1 MVLRGR
7 NLRAPLPCSTIPEI
21 RNWWLSVST
30 VSPTFRC
37 FEEANRS
44 STMMSSGPSN
54 GPPDRYRKPPLT
66 ASKELRSM
74 PSMTSTTPAV
84 ESWVTTGAT
93 ATTCGSFM
101 ILSATLTETGAP
113 LTPINSDELGGCT
126 MMSAPIPACRFRLSS
141 SMPTDKPTISR
152 MSVTSTATATTLI
165 MVRNGRCTRLARIIR
180 FMEWPLFA
188 VRLSLFALCSAKAPQ
203 GQFVPTGVQASSGEK
218 RKAKGERRKANSEQ
232 RSLPPP
238 VIHREL
244 KSRIRREEIIDLP
257 QTLCQRIRRQQGII
271 AFPQVLV
278 VQVQIQRQHVHR
290 DGIGKGSQ
298 QVLVLR
304 LLGFRA
310 AGGGDFA

>member
-74 PSMTSTTPAV
+74 PSMTSSTPAV

-93 ATTCGSFM
+93 ATTCGSFT
-101 ILSATLTETGAP
+101 ILSATLTEIGAP
-113 LTPINSDELGGCT
+113 LTPINRDELGGCT
-126 MMSAPIPACRFRLSS
+126 MMSAPIPACRFRPSS
-141 SMPTDKPTISR
+141 SIPMDRPTISR

-165 MVRNGRCTRLARIIR
+165 MVRNGRCTRLERIIR

-188 VRLSLFALCSAKAPQ
+188 FRLSPFALCSAKAPQ
-203 GQFVPTGVQASSGEK
+203 GRFVPAGIRASSGEK
-218 RKAKGERRKANSEQ
+218 RRAKSEKP
-232 RSLPPP
+232 SLLPP
-238 VIHREL
+238 VIHGEL
-244 KSRIRREEIIDLP
+244 KPRVWWEEIVDLP
-257 QTLCQRIRRQQGII
+257 QTLSQRIRRQQGIV
-271 AFPQVLV
+271 AFPQVLA
-278 VQVQIQRQHVHR
+278 VQVEIQRQHVPG
-290 DGIGKGSQ
+290 DSIGKGSQ

-304 LLGFRA
+304 LLRFGP
-310 AGGGDFA
+310 AGSGNFA

>member
-113 LTPINSDELGGCT
+113 LTPISSDELGGCT
-126 MMSAPIPACRFRLSS
+126 MMSAPIPACRLRPSS
-141 SMPTDKPTISR
+141 SMPIDRPTISR

-165 MVRNGRCTRLARIIR
+165 MVGNGRCTRLARIIR
-180 FMEWPLFA
+180 FMGSLLPSAVIYGKLETGIGREEFVDFAQPL
-188 VRLSLFALCSAKAPQ
+188 
-203 GQFVPTGVQASSGEK
+203 GQRIGG
-218 RKAKGERRKANSEQ
+218 EQ
-232 RSLPPP
+232 RIVAL
-238 VIHREL
+238 
-244 KSRIRREEIIDLP
+244 
-257 QTLCQRIRRQQGII
+257 T
-271 AFPQVLV
+271 QVLV
-278 VQVQIQRQHVHR
+278 IHVEIQ
-290 DGIGKGSQ
+290 
-298 QVLVLR
+298 
-304 LLGFRA
+304 
-310 AGGGDFA
+310 

>member
-1 MVLRGR
+1 M
-7 NLRAPLPCSTIPEI
+7 
-21 RNWWLSVST
+21 
-30 VSPTFRC
+30 
-37 FEEANRS
+37 
-44 STMMSSGPSN
+44 
-54 GPPDRYRKPPLT
+54 
-66 ASKELRSM
+66 SM
-74 PSMTSTTPAV
+74 PSMTSTAPAV
-84 ESWVTTGAT
+84 ESCVTTGAT

-101 ILSATLTETGAP
+101 ILSATLMETGAP
-113 LTPINSDELGGCT
+113 LTPISRDELGGCT
-126 MMSAPIPACRFRLSS
+126 MMSAPMPAWRFLLSS
-141 SMPTDKPTISR
+141 SMPIERPTINR
-152 MSVTSTATATTLI
+152 ISVTSTATATTLI

-188 VRLSLFALCSAKAPQ
+188 FRLSLFALCSAKAPQ
-203 GQFVPTGVQASSGEK
+203 GQFVPTGVQASSGE
-218 RKAKGERRKANSEQ
+218 Q

-238 VIHREL
+238 VIHGEL
-244 KSRIRREEIIDLP
+244 KSRIWRKQIIDLP
-257 QTLCQRIRRQQGII
+257 QTLGQRIRRQERIV